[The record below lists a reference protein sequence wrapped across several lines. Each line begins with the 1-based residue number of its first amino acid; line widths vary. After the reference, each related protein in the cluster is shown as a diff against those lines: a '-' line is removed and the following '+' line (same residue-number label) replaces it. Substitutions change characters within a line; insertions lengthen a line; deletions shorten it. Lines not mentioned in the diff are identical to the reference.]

1 MKLEDEDGNNL
12 GDLIG
17 VSVARADQD
26 VLLSTRLGKAI
37 RFSVDDIRVFQSRAS
52 TGVRGIRLAYEDAV
66 MSMAILDTVPASPA
80 ERDAYL
86 RRAAA
91 LRRAAGDENGVEIVG
106 DDETDLLDEAVTLS
120 EERFLELQAVE
131 QFLLTV
137 TERGFGKRSSAYEYR
152 KTGRGGQ
159 GIAGMDITQKNGP
172 VVGAFPV
179 SESDQIMLVTDGGQ
193 LIRIPVAGIRIAG
206 RKTQGVTLFKV
217 ETDERVVSV
226 TRLDDT
232 GEEPGDEGD
241 EGTPPA
247 ADSAPPSL
255 LV

>member
-1 MKLEDEDGNNL
+1 MK
-12 GDLIG
+12 
-17 VSVARADQD
+17 A
-26 VLLSTRLGKAI
+26 
-37 RFSVDDIRVFQSRAS
+37 
-52 TGVRGIRLAYEDAV
+52 
-66 MSMAILDTVPASPA
+66 TVE

-91 LRRAAGDENGVEIVG
+91 LRRAAGDDSAIESTV
-106 DDETDLLDEAVTLS
+106 DDEADLLAEQVNLT

-217 ETDERVVSV
+217 ETAERVVSV

-232 GEEPGDEGD
+232 GEENEEGVD
-241 EGTPPA
+241 TPPA
-247 ADSAPPSL
+247 DGAPPSL